1 MDRDSPVGA
10 VPEEAVSSRT
20 SLQPDGPQSS
30 EPSSQRLGKSAAEM
44 RKGWLL

>member
-10 VPEEAVSSRT
+10 VPEEAVSSRI

-30 EPSSQRLGKSAAEM
+30 ESQAVRG
-44 RKGWLL
+44 